1 MNRRVT
7 ALFLILVPLA
17 FNAAFFTLSSSF
29 SYPDI
34 LRRPTDEILT
44 RFAAGGDGLVATWY
58 FFAMTS
64 LLAIPLALLL
74 YGLFVD
80 EHPQLALAAAVVGAL
95 AGLVQGMGLFR
106 WVFLVPGLA
115 ASYLDPAADAATRAA
130 AETVFEAAHNYLGV
144 AVGEHMGYLFTGAWT
159 ILLGVMMLRSRL
171 FPTWL
176 GVAGIV
182 AAAGVMTGLLDP
194 AGWEPAGLVNAMS
207 YIVWSLWMVALGVL
221 LFVRREPVAPAA
233 ANAVSLARRA
243 A

>member
-44 RFAAGGDGLVATWY
+44 RFAAGGDRLVATWY
-58 FFAMTS
+58 FFAITS

-80 EHPQLALAAAVVGAL
+80 EHPQIALAAAVMGSL

-115 ASYLDPAADAATRAA
+115 ATYGDSATDPATRAA
-130 AETVFEAAHNYLGV
+130 AITVFEAAHNYLGV

-159 ILLGVMMLRSRL
+159 ILIGVMLLQSRRL
-171 FPTWL
+171 PAWL
-176 GVAGIV
+176 GVVGIV
-182 AAAGVMTGLLDP
+182 AAAGVMTGLLEP
-194 AGWEPAGLVNAMS
+194 AGWEPAGLINALS
-207 YIVWSLWMVALGVL
+207 YIAWSLWMVALGVL
-221 LFVRREPVAPAA
+221 LLVRREPAA
-233 ANAVSLARRA
+233 ANSLTPA
-243 A
+243 AHVR

>member
-17 FNAAFFTLSSSF
+17 FNAAFFTLSSTF

-44 RFAAGGDGLVATWY
+44 RFAAGGDRLVATWY
-58 FFAMTS
+58 FFAVTS

-80 EHPQLALAAAVVGAL
+80 EHPQIALAAAVMGSL

-115 ASYLDPAADAATRAA
+115 ATYVDPATDAATRAA
-130 AETVFEAAHNYLGV
+130 AVTVFEAAHNYLGV

-159 ILLGVMMLRSRL
+159 ILIGVMLLQSRRL
-171 FPTWL
+171 PAWL
-176 GVAGIV
+176 GVVGIV
-182 AAAGVMTGLLDP
+182 AAAGVMTGLLEP
-194 AGWEPAGLVNAMS
+194 AGWEPAGLINALS
-207 YIVWSLWMVALGVL
+207 YIAWSLWMVALGVL
-221 LFVRREPVAPAA
+221 LLVRREPAATNRLSPAPS
-233 ANAVSLARRA
+233 VR
-243 A
+243 